1 MCLLEAGT
9 STKLSMFTVNQGNKA
24 EELPEQILC
33 CIRVS
38 GLDYMNYQQLGLSQ
52 ESLE

>member
-1 MCLLEAGT
+1 
-9 STKLSMFTVNQGNKA
+9 MFTVNQGNKA

-38 GLDYMNYQQLGLSQ
+38 GIDYMNYQQLGLSE